1 MRKIWDE
8 APVGLLGGFM
18 TQPRSGTMVF
28 SFLKDS
34 FNKILSINI
43 PIFQYKT
50 LGKPGDVGNFFGR

>member
-1 MRKIWDE
+1 MGRF
-8 APVGLLGGFM
+8 L

-50 LGKPGDVGNFFGR
+50 VGNLVMLGILVVDEDG